1 MNIDHSIH
9 RMAIREAESLGLV
22 QVLVAKKRQELE
34 LRLQRQ
40 KVIDASAAAN
50 ASIDRT
56 LDDMREQSEVLA
68 REPQPDNDSGVLVDK
83 TA

>member
-40 KVIDASAAAN
+40 KVIDAAAASN
-50 ASIDRT
+50 AGIDRA
-56 LDDMREQSEVLA
+56 LEDMREQSELLA
-68 REPQPDNDSGVLVDK
+68 REPDPENDTGVLVDK